1 MEKNLNEIGKAL
13 VCFHMGR
20 GGRFNNPGHV
30 SYNPYVKSFREL
42 LNDDRYFINNE
53 DENGNPLPDEDWT
66 VTDCNGNEYLRGR
79 SEIDADEGRINW
91 DGEYDSDMVK
101 RLEDCDENELRLIYD
116 EPRHHTLFKEELLA
130 YCCDRLQLKMIDDC
144 DFNDGYC
151 AVFFTDGTSEN
162 ITFEKGTDVHE
173 TIEKFFDDNDI
184 EMYSREEWFD
194 KSEWEYDD

>member
-79 SEIDADEGRINW
+79 IEIDADEGRINW

-130 YCCDRLQLKMIDDC
+130 YCCDRLQLKMIDGC